1 MTKDIKVGDSIPS
14 LRKDVGKYQ
23 PIFYANPYRP
33 GVWKSCGIGRNYSTW
48 ALHYGI
54 CLSDEHRLVRR
65 RPSRLKKLKVRFV
78 SPVKPEDTIT
88 IEGKVVGK
96 EGNTLRCEM
105 SVKNQEGVEVMI
117 NVASEVE
124 L

>member
-1 MTKDIKVGDSIPS
+1 MIQFHPCERMWENINRYFMPIHIDPEFGKAVG
-14 LRKDVGKYQ
+14 LG
-23 PIFYANPYRP
+23 
-33 GVWKSCGIGRNYSTW
+33 GII
-48 ALHYGI
+48 LHGLCTMAFVSQMNI
-54 CLSDEHRLVRR
+54 DWLGGD
-65 RPSRLKKLKVRFV
+65 PSRLKKLKVRFV